1 MTKKHLLRSYERL
14 ERTGDYM
21 IDLILDLIF
30 IGCIIVALTPV
41 LLGLYG
47 VYLVLK
53 IFICSA
59 MSGVWYV
66 CSYPAYWIIHRTNK
80 RK

>member
-1 MTKKHLLRSYERL
+1 MSEHNRGKLRKDGY
-14 ERTGDYM
+14 YM

-41 LLGLYG
+41 VLGLYG
-47 VYLVLK
+47 VYLVIK

-59 MSGVWYV
+59 ISGVWYV
-66 CSYPAYWIIHRTNK
+66 CTYPAYWIIHWTQK
-80 RK
+80 CK

>member
-1 MTKKHLLRSYERL
+1 
-14 ERTGDYM
+14 M

-41 LLGLYG
+41 VLGLYG

-53 IFICSA
+53 IFIASA
-59 MSGVWYV
+59 ISGIWYV
-66 CSYPAYWIIHRTNK
+66 GSIPAYWVMHWSK
-80 RK
+80 KK